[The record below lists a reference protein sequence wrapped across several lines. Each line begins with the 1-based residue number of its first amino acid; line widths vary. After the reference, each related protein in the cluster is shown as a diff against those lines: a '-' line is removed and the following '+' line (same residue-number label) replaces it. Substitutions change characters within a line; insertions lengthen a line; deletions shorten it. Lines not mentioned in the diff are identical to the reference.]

1 MIKER
6 VQKKVVFFFLFMS
19 VNSYAEDKIRIPE
32 PVRRIIKLIIKDNKK
47 DKKLIHKNGEVEQ
60 EQSYSNFFY
69 GLWQD
74 ALEDGVLG
82 GIRWGIAG
90 CCYQVLFVLS
100 GKMINSTF
108 SWWRLIKMSS
118 ISTLDKLIGRKK
130 RPNIA
135 QLKRLSRL
143 LQGFNHSLRSKS
155 TCHHVGAGNCLL
167 VQTSKH
173 LVSCLSDVVI
183 YYKNK
188 PARSMI
194 ARTVDFC
201 SSHDQEEL
209 LFLAN
214 LLIHALDEIIEDQST
229 DEQHNDIIQKVNNV
243 LLILDQ
249 LIGAIRGMNDQVQ
262 VDSGLSATIDI
273 A

>member
-1 MIKER
+1 
-6 VQKKVVFFFLFMS
+6 
-19 VNSYAEDKIRIPE
+19 
-32 PVRRIIKLIIKDNKK
+32 
-47 DKKLIHKNGEVEQ
+47 
-60 EQSYSNFFY
+60 
-69 GLWQD
+69 
-74 ALEDGVLG
+74 
-82 GIRWGIAG
+82 
-90 CCYQVLFVLS
+90 
-100 GKMINSTF
+100 
-108 SWWRLIKMSS
+108 
-118 ISTLDKLIGRKK
+118 
-130 RPNIA
+130 
-135 QLKRLSRL
+135 
-143 LQGFNHSLRSKS
+143 
-155 TCHHVGAGNCLL
+155 
-167 VQTSKH
+167 
-173 LVSCLSDVVI
+173 
-183 YYKNK
+183 
-188 PARSMI
+188 MI